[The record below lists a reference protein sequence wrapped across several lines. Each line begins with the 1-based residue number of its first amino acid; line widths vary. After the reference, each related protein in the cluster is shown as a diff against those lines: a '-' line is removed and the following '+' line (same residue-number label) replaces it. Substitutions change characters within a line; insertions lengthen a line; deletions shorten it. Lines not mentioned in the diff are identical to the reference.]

1 MNLDKYILY
10 LDGQL
15 SPARFLHS
23 LGVMK
28 VMEELAPIYQIDR
41 QEAVLAGLVH
51 DAGKELDQVHMEQ
64 LAQELGYKLQCPEDR
79 DPLFLHGPASA
90 LIAQHMLGIDSPVI
104 LEAVYRHSYVG
115 NSPARS
121 AVFCWC
127 LRFADILEPGRDW
140 EDVHHRLK
148 PLVYSGNLV
157 DSALALMDWL
167 IPFLLSAGIRPHP
180 RQYLLRKE
188 LLQYIQEKHKAGTD
202 PSVPV

>member
-1 MNLDKYILY
+1 MTLDKYMQY
-10 LDGQL
+10 LEVHL
-15 SPARFLHS
+15 TPARFLHS

-28 VMEELAPIYQIDR
+28 VMEELAPIYQLDR
-41 QEAVLAGLVH
+41 DAAVLAGLVH

-64 LAQELGYKLQCPEDR
+64 LAQELGHEFQCPEDR

-90 LIAQHMLGIDSPVI
+90 YVAQHRLGIDTPVI

-115 NSPARS
+115 NGPARS

-148 PLVYSGNLV
+148 PLVYSGSLV
-157 DSALALMDWL
+157 GSALALLDWL
-167 IPFLLSAGIRPHP
+167 IPFLLSTGNQPHP
-180 RQYLLRKE
+180 RQYRLHNE
-188 LLQYIQEKHKAGTD
+188 LLQYIQEIHNTGSNR
-202 PSVPV
+202 SVPV